1 MALKLYEL
9 VGADGRPFSPYCWRI
24 RMALANKGLEAE
36 SVPIR
41 FSDKAL
47 LEFSGQDR
55 VPVLVDGRRTIHD
68 SWAIACHIER
78 YYPTPPLFGN
88 GQANG
93 MCRFINEWADRVLL
107 PGISPLVIFDIFR
120 HIHPDDREYFRSSR
134 EKRLGRTLEEVQAD
148 RDERV
153 EDFRKTLAP
162 LRATVTDQPF
172 ISGDFP
178 GYADHIVFGGFQWAR
193 AVSDF
198 PLLAA
203 DDPVNTWRKK
213 MLGLFDGL
221 AAKAPGY
228 DW

>member
-9 VGADGRPFSPYCWRI
+9 VAGDGRPFSPYCWRI
-24 RMALANKGLEAE
+24 RMALANKGLTAE
-36 SVPIR
+36 FVPIR
-41 FSDKAL
+41 FSDKPQLA
-47 LEFSGQDR
+47 FSGQDR
-55 VPVLVDGRRTIHD
+55 VPVLVDGRRTISD

-107 PGISPLVIFDIFR
+107 PGIGPLIILDIFN
-120 HIHPDDREYFRSSR
+120 HVHPDDREYFRSSR
-134 EKRLGRTLEEVQAD
+134 EKRFGRTLEEIQAD
-148 RDERV
+148 RETRV
-153 EDFRKTLAP
+153 EDFRRTLAP
-162 LRATVTDQPF
+162 LRTRVKDQPF
-172 ISGDFP
+172 VSGDFP
-178 GYADHIVFGGFQWAR
+178 GYADHVVFGGFQWAR
-193 AVSDF
+193 AISDF
-198 PLLAA
+198 PLLSA
-203 DDPVNTWRKK
+203 DDPINTWRRK